1 MLLPTTRQ
9 EMNIRDWH
17 YLDFLLITGD
27 AYVDHAS
34 FGPAVIGRYLE
45 SFGYKVGIL
54 AQPDLT
60 EVAFREMGRPAMA
73 VLVTSGNL
81 DSMLAHYTAAKKPR
95 KVDKYSPGGKSKRPD
110 RAVNVYTK
118 IAKKAFG
125 MEMPVILGGIEA
137 SLRRFAHYDYWQDR
151 VLPSVLF
158 SSGADLLVYG
168 MGELAIN
175 EIAAILK
182 KGGSIEDC
190 RDITGIGYLSD
201 TIDDNSLL
209 LPSYSEVA
217 EDKRAFARAFKTIEE
232 EQNFFDGK
240 TLVQDQGDKYLVCNK
255 PARPLTTEEIDS
267 IYALPFERCW
277 HPSYDKV
284 GGVPAFD
291 EVRFSL
297 VSHRG
302 CFGGCSFCALNF
314 HQGRIIQSRSSESLI
329 EEAKILTAHPD
340 FKGYINDVGGPTA
353 NFRGQVCKK
362 ALAAGPCRHKRCLY
376 PHICRSLPLDSSE
389 YEETLTAIRKLP
401 GVKKVFVRS
410 GLRYDY
416 ALAEKSRSFLH
427 TLCRFHISGQLKI
440 APEHLSL
447 PVLQAMNKGKPK
459 TYYEFVKVYRDTN
472 KKLKKDQYLVPYF
485 MSSHP
490 GSTMDDALLLAD
502 YLKKTGMNP
511 EQVQDFIPTPGSR
524 STCMYYTGLDPDT
537 MRPVYVARTDKEKS
551 MQRALLQE
559 SIPQY
564 RKLAEDARGHMEKRS
579 KGAKE
584 KGKKTTNYTKKTIN
598 SKKTISKRS
607 KKK

>member
-9 EMNIRDWH
+9 EMNLHDYN
-17 YLDFLLITGD
+17 YLDFLMISGD

-34 FGPAVIGRYLE
+34 FGPALIGRYLE
-45 SFGYKVGIL
+45 SLGYKVGIL

-60 EVAFREMGRPAMA
+60 EVAFREMGRPALA

-95 KVDKYSPGGKSKRPD
+95 KVDKYSPGGKSRRPD
-110 RAVNVYTK
+110 RAVNIYTK

-125 MEMPVILGGIEA
+125 KEMPVILGGIEA

-168 MGELAIN
+168 MGELAIE
-175 EIAAILK
+175 EIASILK
-182 KGGSIEDC
+182 KGGSVKDC
-190 RDITGIGYLSD
+190 HDITGIAYLRD
-201 TIDDNSLL
+201 TVNNGEFL

-217 EDKRAFARAFKTIEE
+217 ENKRAFAKAFKVIEE

-240 TLVQDQGDKYLVCNK
+240 TLVQDQGGSYLVCNK
-255 PARPLTTEEIDS
+255 PARPLTTEEMDK
-267 IYALPFERCW
+267 IYALPFELRW
-277 HPSYDKV
+277 HPSYDKI

-314 HQGRIIQSRSSESLI
+314 HQGRIIQSRSRKSLI
-329 EEAKILTAHPD
+329 EEAKKLIAQPD

-362 ALAAGPCRHKRCLY
+362 ALAAGPCRNKRCLY
-376 PHICRSLPLDSSE
+376 PHICHSLPLDSSE
-389 YEETLTAIRKLP
+389 YEETLTALRKLP
-401 GVKKVFVRS
+401 GVKKVFIRS

-427 TLCRFHISGQLKI
+427 TLCRYHISGQLKI
-440 APEHLSL
+440 APEHLSSA
-447 PVLQAMNKGKPK
+447 VLQAMNKGKPK
-459 TYYEFVKVYRDTN
+459 TYYEFVRVYRDIN

-490 GSTMDDALLLAD
+490 GSTMEDALLLAD
-502 YLKKTGMNP
+502 IMKKSGLRP

-537 MRPVYVARTDKEKS
+537 MRPIYVARTDKEKS

-559 SIPQY
+559 SNAKY
-564 RKLAEDARGHMEKRS
+564 NALAEDARSQREKTVKRT
-579 KGAKE
+579 KE
-584 KGKKTTNYTKKTIN
+584 KPTKYAKKTIN
-598 SKKTISKRS
+598 NKKTISKRS